1 MLETANKLSDYNI
14 LHICGYAHHKNNLSW
29 YQDYEAK
36 AYNWATFTEG
46 VTIEEGRRLFP
57 GKCVLGG
64 FDNNPQTLIDSGSEE
79 EVCKFVDQLIKENG
93 HRGYIMGADCS
104 IPE

>member
-1 MLETANKLSDYNI
+1 MSDYNI
-14 LHICGYAHHKNNLSW
+14 LHICGYAHHKNNLAGIRITRLRLTTG
-29 YQDYEAK
+29 QPLQRALPLRK
-36 AYNWATFTEG
+36 AAG
-46 VTIEEGRRLFP
+46 CSGQMRS
-57 GKCVLGG
+57 GG

-79 EVCKFVDQLIKENG
+79 EVCKFVDQNFIKENG